1 MSIDATR
8 PTIDESA
15 ERDQFPGVLP
25 GKPAPFVLKQ
35 GEGEK
40 SVLFGDL
47 FTIMLTGDETEGQ
60 YDVFAVEGHAG
71 SMIPAHL
78 HLWTHEIFYVV
89 DGTVHVWLDDE
100 HGTKSDTILQTG
112 DFAYVPKNVVHAYR
126 FEATSK
132 VFGTSTAGFGRFFHA
147 MGRKTDKPGIPAR
160 DEIFVPSREQMQA
173 AGEKYGTVFRPEF
186 TFDQVASS

>member
-1 MSIDATR
+1 MSLDVNR
-8 PTIDESA
+8 PQIDESA

-25 GKPAPFVLKQ
+25 GRPAPFTLGK

-47 FTIMLTGDETEGQ
+47 FTILLSGDETEGQ
-60 YDVFAVEGHAG
+60 YDVFTAEGHAG

-89 DGTVHVWLDDE
+89 DGAVHVWLDDE
-100 HGTKSDTILQTG
+100 HGDKQDRVLQTG

-132 VFGTSTAGFGRFFHA
+132 VLGTSTAGFGRFFHA
-147 MGRKTDKPGIPAR
+147 MGRKTEKPGIPEQS
-160 DEIFVPSREQMQA
+160 EIFVPSREQMQA
-173 AGEKYGTVFRPEF
+173 AGEKYGTLFRPEF
-186 TFDQVASS
+186 RFDETA